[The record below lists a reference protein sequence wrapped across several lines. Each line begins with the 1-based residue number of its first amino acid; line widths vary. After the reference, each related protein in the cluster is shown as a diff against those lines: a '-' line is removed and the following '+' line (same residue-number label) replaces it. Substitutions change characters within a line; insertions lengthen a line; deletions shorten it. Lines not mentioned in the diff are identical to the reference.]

1 MDENQF
7 KQALETILD
16 DLKTKLESN
25 RGIQVFVEN
34 RDKFEGWVKV
44 EIVDILCNR
53 MPDKT
58 GKIIPEAPDSNKN
71 ITSEKNKNYQHV
83 DIIIDDDSALELKTI
98 NTNYRHDK
106 VKNKIRPIS
115 YNIKQL
121 KADIKK
127 LRDLQDENIKNKA
140 ILFVVFPLP
149 KKDVEKFENRYLK
162 QLKELGIN
170 EQDILYKEFTTN
182 SDVPSRIY
190 YVIIRK

>member
-16 DLKTKLESN
+16 DLKTKLKSN

-44 EIVDILCNR
+44 EIVDILYN
-53 MPDKT
+53 
-58 GKIIPEAPDSNKN
+58 KITKNIVPEVPDSNKN

-83 DIIIDDDSALELKTI
+83 DIVFNNDSALELKTI

-121 KADIKK
+121 KADIEK

-182 SDVPSRIY
+182 SDVPNRIY
-190 YVIIRK
+190 YVIVRK

>member
-7 KQALETILD
+7 KQALQTILD

-44 EIVDILCNR
+44 EIVDILYN
-53 MPDKT
+53 
-58 GKIIPEAPDSNKN
+58 KITKNIVPEAPDSNKI
-71 ITSEKNKNYQHV
+71 ITSEKNKNYQHI
-83 DIIIDDDSALELKTI
+83 DIVFNNDSALELKTI
-98 NTNYRHDK
+98 NTNFGHDK

-121 KADIKK
+121 RADIEK

-140 ILFVVFPLP
+140 ILFVVFPIP

-170 EQDILYKEFTTN
+170 EQDIVYKEFTTN
-182 SDVPSRIY
+182 IDVPNRIY
-190 YVIIRK
+190 YVIVRKK

>member
-58 GKIIPEAPDSNKN
+58 DKIIPEAPDSNKN
-71 ITSEKNKNYQHV
+71 YQHV
-83 DIIIDDDSALELKTI
+83 DIVIDDDSALELKTI

-182 SDVPSRIY
+182 SDVHNRIY
-190 YVIIRK
+190 YVIVRK